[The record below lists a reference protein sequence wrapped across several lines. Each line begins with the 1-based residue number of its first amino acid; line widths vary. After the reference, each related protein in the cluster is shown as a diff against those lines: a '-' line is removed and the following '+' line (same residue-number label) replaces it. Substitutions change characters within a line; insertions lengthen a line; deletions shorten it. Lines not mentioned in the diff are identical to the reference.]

1 MSCVSET
8 FENCSKPK
16 NDQDA
21 DRRISACWYEKV
33 IDMYEYMYGIALNF
47 R

>member
-1 MSCVSET
+1 MCERT
-8 FENCSKPK
+8 FENCSKPQ
-16 NDQDA
+16 NDQDV